1 MNLFDL
7 YTNKIKKKI
16 IKNKSIFNLKNQNDI
31 KNIVVETPPDKFNFD
46 LSSNA
51 AMILAKNIN
60 KNPRVIAEQ
69 LKEILLKEI
78 KDFSSIEIAGPG
90 FLNFKI
96 NNNTWQKTIDSI
108 LKSNKN
114 YGSNKLKK
122 SFNIEFVSA
131 NPTGPMHV
139 GHCRGAVF
147 GDVLS
152 NLLIFNGG
160 KVTKEFYINDYGNQI
175 ENFVK
180 SVYLRIREIKF
191 KENFPDN
198 KSLYNG
204 EYIKDIANAVLN
216 KLKKI
221 KFNSYK
227 KDFEILKKES
237 LNYSLNLIKSDLKLL
252 RVKHDLF
259 FSETKMVKNKSVDK
273 IIKILKKNNFVFEG
287 FLEAPRGDDSS
298 SWKKTKR
305 LIFKSSSFG
314 DDTDRALQKNDGTWT
329 YFANDIGYHSTK
341 LNKKYD
347 SLINILG
354 ADHIGYIK
362 RISAAVS
369 AMSNNKIN
377 LTCKVCQ
384 LVKFLKNGEPF
395 KMSKRSGDFFPLN
408 KLLKEVNKDSIRF
421 MMLYRSND
429 VELEFD
435 FKKVLEKNKD
445 NPVFYVQYCYA
456 RINSIFRTLKI
467 NNSKKINLNSDE
479 FRTNNFEQKLLK
491 KIIEWPKVVQ
501 VASNKKEP
509 HRIPFY
515 LYELST
521 LFHSYWSK
529 GNEDPNYKFIKNGN
543 IANKVTLKIFQIIS
557 IILENGMFIL
567 GVSLPKK
574 CNV

>member
-7 YTNKIKKKI
+7 YANKIKKKI

-96 NNNTWQKTIDSI
+96 NNNTWKKTIDSI
-108 LKSNKN
+108 LKSNKS

-221 KFNSYK
+221 KFDSYE

-252 RVKHDLF
+252 GVKHDLF

-287 FLEAPRGDDSS
+287 FLDAPRGDDSS

-467 NNSKKINLNSDE
+467 DPSKKTSLSSVDFKI
-479 FRTNNFEQKLLK
+479 NNFEQKLLK
-491 KIIEWPKVVQ
+491 KIIEWPKVVE

-574 CNV
+574 M

>member
-96 NNNTWQKTIDSI
+96 SNNTWQKTIDSI
-108 LKSNKN
+108 LKSNKS

-221 KFNSYK
+221 KFDSYK

-252 RVKHDLF
+252 GVKHDLF

-467 NNSKKINLNSDE
+467 DPSKKTSLSSVDFKI
-479 FRTNNFEQKLLK
+479 NNFEQKLLK

-574 CNV
+574 M

>member
-51 AMILAKNIN
+51 AMILAKNVN
-60 KNPRVIAEQ
+60 KNPRVIAEK

-108 LKSNKN
+108 LKSNKS
-114 YGSNKLKK
+114 YGSNKFKK

-252 RVKHDLF
+252 GVKHDLF
-259 FSETKMVKNKSVDK
+259 F
-273 IIKILKKNNFVFEG
+273 
-287 FLEAPRGDDSS
+287 
-298 SWKKTKR
+298 
-305 LIFKSSSFG
+305 
-314 DDTDRALQKNDGTWT
+314 
-329 YFANDIGYHSTK
+329 
-341 LNKKYD
+341 
-347 SLINILG
+347 
-354 ADHIGYIK
+354 
-362 RISAAVS
+362 
-369 AMSNNKIN
+369 
-377 LTCKVCQ
+377 
-384 LVKFLKNGEPF
+384 
-395 KMSKRSGDFFPLN
+395 
-408 KLLKEVNKDSIRF
+408 
-421 MMLYRSND
+421 
-429 VELEFD
+429 
-435 FKKVLEKNKD
+435 
-445 NPVFYVQYCYA
+445 
-456 RINSIFRTLKI
+456 
-467 NNSKKINLNSDE
+467 
-479 FRTNNFEQKLLK
+479 QKLK
-491 KIIEWPKVVQ
+491 W
-501 VASNKKEP
+501 
-509 HRIPFY
+509 
-515 LYELST
+515 
-521 LFHSYWSK
+521 
-529 GNEDPNYKFIKNGN
+529 
-543 IANKVTLKIFQIIS
+543 
-557 IILENGMFIL
+557 
-567 GVSLPKK
+567 
-574 CNV
+574 

>member
-7 YTNKIKKKI
+7 YANKIKKKI
-16 IKNKSIFNLKNQNDI
+16 IKNKSIFNLKNQNEI

-51 AMILAKNIN
+51 AMILAKNVN
-60 KNPRVIAEQ
+60 KNPRVIAEK

-78 KDFSSIEIAGPG
+78 KDFSFIEIAGPG

-96 NNNTWQKTIDSI
+96 SNNTWQKTINSI

-114 YGSNKLKK
+114 YGSNKQKQ

-152 NLLIFNGG
+152 NLLTFNGG

-175 ENFVK
+175 ENFVR

-191 KENFPDN
+191 KENFPDDKN
-198 KSLYNG
+198 LYKG
-204 EYIKDIANAVLN
+204 EYVKDIANAVLN

-221 KFNSYK
+221 KFNSFDK
-227 KDFEILKKES
+227 VFEILKKES

-252 RVKHDLF
+252 GVKHDLF

-341 LNKKYD
+341 INKKYD

-467 NNSKKINLNSDE
+467 DPSKKTSLSSVDFKI
-479 FRTNNFEQKLLK
+479 NNFEEKLLK
-491 KIIEWPKVVQ
+491 KIIEWPKVID

-567 GVSLPKK
+567 GVSLPRKM
-574 CNV
+574 